1 MGSLGNEKAELSPGC
16 VELGQLLSSLSYWG
30 MSGIIAKEMVAWYSG
45 LEYVCH
51 THARNYGRSSDSS
64 GWVMC
69 SSLEEQVN

>member
-45 LEYVCH
+45 FEYVCH